1 MKKSIFSKLMVTY
14 CIILVISYSLVAVFL
29 SYWFYNNYYNQKR
42 QSLISEGSNLSSM
55 LSDYM
60 QEDLENSQVVFK
72 LDSID
77 RLIDAR
83 IWILDK
89 YGFVKMHSGEEADQ
103 IEDMQITGREFAIV
117 SRGKIVVSRTA
128 FSNMFGSKMLSVG
141 VPVMEDGQVVGS
153 VFLHS
158 SVEGVS
164 NTLERVFFVIWTAA
178 FFAIIISAF
187 IIYYFSDRI
196 IIRPLEKINATAKA
210 ISKGEFDERVSLV
223 SDDEVGD
230 LAKSFNYMADSV
242 QNLENM
248 RKSFIANVSHELRS
262 PMTSINGFIVGMQDG
277 TIPQDKWPYYLDIV
291 HGEIQRLI
299 RLINNLLDLSSLESG
314 KFSLNIGVFDINALI
329 RERIIK
335 FEDKINK
342 KSINVDVI
350 ITEGKQNVAGDRDR
364 IDQVLTNLIDNAI
377 KFVPENGDL
386 GISTELKDDKL
397 LVSVYNSGKGISQE
411 DIKYIWDRFH
421 MGDKARSKGAG
432 TGLGL
437 SIARQIINQHKEN
450 IWVESTENSTVF
462 TFTIAVSE

>member
-14 CIILVISYSLVAVFL
+14 CIILAISYSLVAVFL
-29 SYWFYNNYYNQKR
+29 SYWFYKNYYYQKR
-42 QSLISEGSNLSSM
+42 QTLISEGTNLSSII
-55 LSDYM
+55 SEYM
-60 QEDLENSQVVFK
+60 HNGLEDGKVLFE

-83 IWILDK
+83 IWVLDK
-89 YGFVKMHSGEEADQ
+89 YGFVMMHSGNEADQ

-117 SRGKIVVSRTA
+117 SRGKIAVSRSA
-128 FSNMFGSKMLSVG
+128 FTDIFGSKVLSIG
-141 VPVMEDGQVVGS
+141 VPVVENDQIIGS
-153 VFLHS
+153 IFLHAP
-158 SVEGVS
+158 VEGVS

-196 IIRPLEKINATAKA
+196 IIRPLGKINATAKS
-210 ISKGEFDERVSLV
+210 ISKGEFDKRVSIV
-223 SDDEVGD
+223 SDDEIGD
-230 LAKSFNYMADSV
+230 LVKSFNYMASSV
-242 QNLENM
+242 QNLESM

-277 TIPQDKWPYYLDIV
+277 TIPQEKWPYYLDIV

-342 KSINVDVI
+342 KSLNVDVI
-350 ITEGKQNVAGDRDR
+350 ITEGRQNVAGDRDR

-386 GISTELKDDKL
+386 KISTELKEDKL
-397 LVSVYNSGKGISQE
+397 LVSVYNSGKGIPQE
-411 DIKYIWDRFH
+411 DIKYVWDRFH
-421 MGDKARSKGAG
+421 TADKARSKGTG

-450 IWVESTENSTVF
+450 IWVRSTDNSTVF
-462 TFTIAVSE
+462 TFTISIEE

>member
-14 CIILVISYSLVAVFL
+14 CIILAISYSLVAVFL

-42 QSLISEGSNLSSM
+42 QSLISEGTNLSSIV
-55 LSDYM
+55 SDYL
-60 QEDLENSQVVFK
+60 QDNIESDQAAFV
-72 LDSID
+72 LDSVD

-83 IWILDK
+83 IWVLDK
-89 YGFVKMHSGEEADQ
+89 YGFVKMHSGDEADQ
-103 IEDMQITGREFAIV
+103 IDNMQITGREFAIV
-117 SRGKIVVSRTA
+117 SKGKIAVSRTA
-128 FSNMFGSKMLSVG
+128 FSDIFGSRMLSVG
-141 VPVMEDGQVVGS
+141 VPVMENGQVIGS

-158 SVEGVS
+158 SMEGVS

-178 FFAIIISAF
+178 FFAIIMSAF
-187 IIYYFSDRI
+187 IVYYFSDRI
-196 IIRPLEKINATAKA
+196 IIRPLEKINSTAKA
-210 ISKGEFDERVSLV
+210 ISKGEFDSRVSLI

-230 LAKSFNYMADSV
+230 LAKSFNYMADSL

-262 PMTSINGFIVGMQDG
+262 PMTSVNGFIVGMLDG
-277 TIPQDKWPYYLDIV
+277 TIPQEKWHYYLDVV

-314 KFSLNIGVFDINALI
+314 KFSLKIGVFDINALI

-335 FEDKINK
+335 FEEKINK

-350 ITEGKQNVAGDRDR
+350 ITEGKQNVVGDRDR

-377 KFVPENGDL
+377 KFVPENGSL
-386 GISTELKDDKL
+386 RISTELKDDKI
-397 LVSVYNSGKGISQE
+397 LVSVYNSGKGIPKE
-411 DIKYIWDRFH
+411 EIKYIWDRFH
-421 MGDKARSKGAG
+421 IGDKARTKGAG

-437 SIARQIINQHKEN
+437 AIARQIINQHKEN
-450 IWVESTENSTVF
+450 IWVESSENGTVF
-462 TFTIAVSE
+462 TFTLTVSE